1 MSTRHRPLSVPSE
14 SPAQLTYRRPTV
26 SVRGATRRHSKR
38 RGWNVA
44 GGRNRPAYGAQ
55 TDTEGGLALRP
66 CDWQRRKRADGRR
79 RPTQWAQTDTEGGPA
94 SDEASRKQAQTD
106 SGRKP
111 LLRAAQPHGQVRDGG
126 LSWPWA
132 GALSEHMDTVGA
144 NRHRGRS
151 CLAHGR
157 R

>member
-1 MSTRHRPLSVPSE
+1 MCQEAEIDLHTGLK
-14 SPAQLTYRRPTV
+14 LTLRAAWPCGPVTG
-26 SVRGATRRHSKR
+26 RGGSWQKAGADRHS
-38 RGWNVA
+38 
-44 GGRNRPAYGAQ
+44 GRKP
-55 TDTEGGLALRP
+55 TLRAAWP
-66 CDWQRRKRADGRR
+66 
-79 RPTQWAQTDTEGGPA
+79 